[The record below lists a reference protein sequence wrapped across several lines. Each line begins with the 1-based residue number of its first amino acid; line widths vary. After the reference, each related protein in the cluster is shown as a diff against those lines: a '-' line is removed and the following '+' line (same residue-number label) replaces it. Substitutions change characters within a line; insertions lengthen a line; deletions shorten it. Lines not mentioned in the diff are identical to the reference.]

1 MGPTKWTFLPHTQ
14 QDFFLLS
21 LTNSII
27 TVSQVNLWLCFIRI
41 LIVDIHISGWYLKNK
56 ASVTSDQDKP

>member
-27 TVSQVNLWLCFIRI
+27 TVSGKSEALFYQNLNCRFIYLWEGGISPTGQV
-41 LIVDIHISGWYLKNK
+41 
-56 ASVTSDQDKP
+56 